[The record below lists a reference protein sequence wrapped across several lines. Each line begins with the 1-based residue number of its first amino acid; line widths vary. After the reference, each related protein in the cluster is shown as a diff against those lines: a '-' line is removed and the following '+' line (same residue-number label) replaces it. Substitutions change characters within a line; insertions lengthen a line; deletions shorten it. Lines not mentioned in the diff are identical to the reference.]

1 MTLRRRLLLAL
12 AGLALTLTVVGA
24 SVLVLQRQYLLGQI
38 DDEVVAL
45 ASGPRVVKGL
55 TLAAGRDLPDLLSE
69 VYVGRFTRAGALV
82 AVVAPSSDPALV
94 PDVSAT
100 ELLATPVERPTVSGR
115 SARVRVVTT
124 DLANGTRV
132 VVAKSTASA
141 EAAVVRLARTL
152 ALGALAVA
160 VVVGLVLWWVV
171 RLGLRPIAAMTE
183 TADAIAAGS
192 TTRRVAPGAP
202 GTEAARLGAAINT
215 MLDSTAAAQDRLRR
229 FVADASHELRTPLTT
244 LQGYSALHLT
254 GGPRTAD
261 QTDDAMRRIQG
272 EATRMSRIVADL
284 LSLTD
289 LDSGGIAPTEQV
301 DLPGLLGDVVSDVRA
316 VQPGRRVELVA
327 SEGLVVT
334 GDRDRILQA
343 VTALTSNAVRHTPEE
358 AAVTVRA
365 TRQGERWVRVE
376 VSDTGI
382 GIAAEHLPHLFER
395 FYRVDRSR
403 SRAQGGTG
411 LGLAIVAAI
420 ATAHGGRYGVQ
431 SAPGAGATFWL
442 ELPGGAGSGAPE
454 RNSNAPGRAPG
465 ASLG

>member
-1 MTLRRRLLLAL
+1 
-12 AGLALTLTVVGA
+12 
-24 SVLVLQRQYLLGQI
+24 
-38 DDEVVAL
+38 
-45 ASGPRVVKGL
+45 
-55 TLAAGRDLPDLLSE
+55 
-69 VYVGRFTRAGALV
+69 
-82 AVVAPSSDPALV
+82 
-94 PDVSAT
+94 
-100 ELLATPVERPTVSGR
+100 
-115 SARVRVVTT
+115 
-124 DLANGTRV
+124 
-132 VVAKSTASA
+132 
-141 EAAVVRLARTL
+141 
-152 ALGALAVA
+152 
-160 VVVGLVLWWVV
+160 
-171 RLGLRPIAAMTE
+171 
-183 TADAIAAGS
+183 
-192 TTRRVAPGAP
+192 
-202 GTEAARLGAAINT
+202 
-215 MLDSTAAAQDRLRR
+215 
-229 FVADASHELRTPLTT
+229 
-244 LQGYSALHLT
+244 
-254 GGPRTAD
+254 
-261 QTDDAMRRIQG
+261 MRRIQG

-301 DLPGLLGDVVSDVRA
+301 DLPGLLRDVVSDVRA
-316 VQPGRRVELVA
+316 VQPGRPVELVA

-358 AAVTVRA
+358 AA
-365 TRQGERWVRVE
+365 
-376 VSDTGI
+376 
-382 GIAAEHLPHLFER
+382 LPHLFER